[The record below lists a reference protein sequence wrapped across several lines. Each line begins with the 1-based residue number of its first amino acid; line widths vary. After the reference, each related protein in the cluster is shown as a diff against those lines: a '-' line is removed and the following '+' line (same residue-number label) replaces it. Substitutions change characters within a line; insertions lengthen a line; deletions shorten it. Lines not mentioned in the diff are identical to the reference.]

1 MQTFLDQKSPRAQV
15 PFENLP
21 RGIVKFPAHII
32 AAIDRDRVRF
42 GPQVF
47 TEEYARKSLEYQTLI
62 WYYES
67 LPVAY
72 KSIPDGIEVFG
83 VGWEETA
90 KYSPVSSDP
99 EVKVVQP

>member
-1 MQTFLDQKSPRAQV
+1 MQTFLDEKSPRYQI

-21 RGIVKFPAHII
+21 RGIVKFPSHIVDNI
-32 AAIDRDRVRF
+32 NRDRVKF
-42 GPQVF
+42 GPKVF
-47 TEEYARKSLEYQTLI
+47 TDEYAHKSLENQTLV
-62 WYYES
+62 WYYEG

-72 KSIPDGIEVFG
+72 KAIPDGIEVFG

-90 KYSPVSSDP
+90 RYRPLSFDG